1 MCLAI
6 PAQVVELL
14 PDGMATVSAGGITRD
29 VSVALVDDVVVGDYV
44 LLHVGY
50 ALHKVS
56 PQEAEATLPQGER
69 DVAKL
74 LLELEAREQR
84 FAEQNDLLARRLA
97 ETQAL
102 REALEARERELKEKE
117 RDAERRARQQ
127 ARDLLLRSRAEVEA
141 AIQGV
146 RDAAD
151 ADKLDDA
158 ARAARRRVEEA
169 AARQREKQP
178 SDRPARGTKPKRG
191 VVELAPGL
199 RVRIESLGRT
209 GTIVELRDGKALVE
223 AGSIRLSL
231 PRDDLT
237 PLPAGDQ
244 EAQAPRPRPSAGYV
258 IAGADARPEVDLR
271 GMRPDEV
278 DVVLGRAMDSA
289 IMAGLPSFR
298 IIHGKGTGA
307 LRAYVRKL
315 LESDRRIS
323 VSRPGELFEGG
334 TGVTVVEFA

>member
-1 MCLAI
+1 VPGRSYGLAI
-6 PAQVVELL
+6 ARRLGLEPRLL
-14 PDGMATVSAGGITRD
+14 A
-29 VSVALVDDVVVGDYV
+29 
-44 LLHVGY
+44 
-50 ALHKVS
+50 
-56 PQEAEATLPQGER
+56 EAEATLPQGER

-74 LLELEAREQR
+74 LLELEAKEQR

-97 ETQAL
+97 ETEAL
-102 REALEARERELKEKE
+102 RETLEARTRELKEKE

-127 ARDLLLRSRAEVEA
+127 ARDLLLQSRAEVEA
-141 AIQGV
+141 AIREV
-146 RDAAD
+146 RGAAD
-151 ADKLDDA
+151 VAQLDEA

-169 AARQREKQP
+169 ATRQRERQP
-178 SDRPARGTKPKRG
+178 SERSGRGARPQRGA
-191 VVELAPGL
+191 VQALEPGL

-209 GTIVELRDGKALVE
+209 GTVVEVRDGKALVE

-237 PLPAGDQ
+237 PLPPGDQ
-244 EAQAPRPRPSAGYV
+244 ESQPARPRPSAGYV
-258 IAGADARPEVDLR
+258 HASSEARPEVDLR

-278 DVVLGRAMDSA
+278 DVVLGKAMDSA

-307 LRAYVRKL
+307 LRAHVRKL